1 MRAKDIVLR
10 PINSRDAERIMT
22 SLHYSGKVVQNSQV
36 HFGVFLGDKCG
47 GCLSYGPPLD
57 RRRTII
63 LVRDTPWSGMI
74 ELNRMALADWLPP
87 HCESRAI
94 AVSIK
99 LLKKQY
105 PMLQWVQSYSD
116 ATQCGDGTIYRAA
129 GFHLISIKR
138 NNKMFVFPDGSVRHE
153 TSFDRI
159 KGNTNIRKKIGDFV
173 DPQDTAR
180 DIIKKSG
187 AVALEGYQIRYV
199 YFIDPACK
207 ERLTMPI
214 LPYSELDRMGA
225 RMYKG
230 QRRVSGDIGR
240 EGLQPLE
247 GSASLTDTLH
257 PPTLCDEMSDD

>member
-10 PINSRDAERIMT
+10 PIGGRDAERIIT

-36 HFGVFLGDKCG
+36 HFGVFLDDRCG

-57 RRRTII
+57 RRRAML
-63 LVRDTPWSGMI
+63 LVRDTPWSGLI

-94 AVSIK
+94 SVSIK

-105 PMLQWVQSYSD
+105 PFLQWVQSYSD

-138 NNKMFVFPDGSVRHE
+138 NTKMYLFRDGSVLHE
-153 TSFDRI
+153 TSFDRV
-159 KGNTNIRKKIGDFV
+159 KGNTLTRAKIGSFV
-173 DPQDTAR
+173 GPQDTAKQVV
-180 DIIKKSG
+180 KKAG
-187 AVALEGYQIRYV
+187 AVPLEGFQIRYV
-199 YFIDPACK
+199 YFIDPTCR

-257 PPTLCDEMSDD
+257 PTPCDEESDD

>member
-10 PINSRDAERIMT
+10 PISARDAERIIT

-36 HFGVFLGDKCG
+36 HFGVFLNDKCG
-47 GCLSYGPPLD
+47 GCLSYGPPISRENTL
-57 RRRTII
+57 T
-63 LVRDTPWSGMI
+63 LVRATPWHGVI

-94 AVSIK
+94 SVSIR

-105 PMLQWVQSYSD
+105 PILQWVQSYSD

-129 GFHLISIKR
+129 GFHLISIKA
-138 NNKMFVFPDGSVRHE
+138 NTGIWQFPDGRTVAALALR
-153 TSFDRI
+153 
-159 KGNTNIRKKIGDFV
+159 
-173 DPQDTAR
+173 R
-180 DIIKKSG
+180 DKKSIRLKYGITDMLSPTDAVLKKAG
-187 AVALEGYQIRYV
+187 ATRMEGFQIRYV
-199 YFIDPACK
+199 YFIDPTCR

-257 PPTLCDEMSDD
+257 PTPCDEESDD